1 MVRLSRFY
9 SLSKTM
15 NNLLSIEQ
23 LTGDE
28 IRDLLALGH
37 RLKAERGH
45 HERLPLK
52 GQTWALIFSKSST
65 RTRVSFEVGISE
77 LGGRPMFLSVHDI
90 QLGRGEPI
98 KDTARVLGR
107 MIHGAAIRTYGQ
119 QEVEEF
125 ASFSG
130 IPTIN
135 ALTDEEHPCQI
146 LADLLTIEE
155 IYGPGSWK
163 DMKIAFVGDGD
174 NNMSRSWMW
183 AAKRLGFTLAIG
195 APTNY
200 LPLEDFRRH
209 LDCENVI
216 FTTDPGSRQGSFRHQ
231 HGRLAFHG
239 PGIGRTVQGKTLLPL
254 PGEQGAA
261 GTCRLRPLR
270 FPLPARLPRQGNHGR
285 RAGTFCSRYLPG
297 SGKQGACP
305 ESRARHACRRPPG
318 ITRPAILPNLRAM
331 NYEERLQDLLDEL
344 DLFQDWTE
352 RYEYII
358 SLGKKLPRLDEA
370 YKTEDSLIK
379 GCQSRV
385 WLHTEPDNGVLKLYA
400 DSDSLITKGLIA
412 VFIRLLSG
420 LPPEEI
426 LKADM
431 SKLDKT
437 GLKDHL
443 APTRANALNSM
454 AAQIKQAAMKMA
466 EHH

>member
-77 LGGRPMFLSVHDI
+77 LGGRPMFLSVQDI

-163 DMKIAFVGDGD
+163 DMKIAFVGDGTTTCPAPGCGRPRGWAL
-174 NNMSRSWMW
+174 RS
-183 AAKRLGFTLAIG
+183 
-195 APTNY
+195 PS
-200 LPLEDFRRH
+200 E
-209 LDCENVI
+209 
-216 FTTDPGSRQGSFRHQ
+216 
-231 HGRLAFHG
+231 
-239 PGIGRTVQGKTLLPL
+239 PL
-254 PGEQGAA
+254 PITFPWKTSA
-261 GTCRLRPLR
+261 GIWTARTSSSPRIPWKLSRELPSSTR
-270 FPLPARLPRQGNHGR
+270 TSGFPWARNRKDCPRKN
-285 RAGTFCSRYLPG
+285 TS
-297 SGKQGACP
+297 
-305 ESRARHACRRPPG
+305 
-318 ITRPAILPNLRAM
+318 I
-331 NYEERLQDLLDEL
+331 
-344 DLFQDWTE
+344 
-352 RYEYII
+352 
-358 SLGKKLPRLDEA
+358 
-370 YKTEDSLIK
+370 
-379 GCQSRV
+379 
-385 WLHTEPDNGVLKLYA
+385 
-400 DSDSLITKGLIA
+400 
-412 VFIRLLSG
+412 
-420 LPPEEI
+420 
-426 LKADM
+426 
-431 SKLDKT
+431 
-437 GLKDHL
+437 
-443 APTRANALNSM
+443 PTR
-454 AAQIKQAAMKMA
+454 
-466 EHH
+466 